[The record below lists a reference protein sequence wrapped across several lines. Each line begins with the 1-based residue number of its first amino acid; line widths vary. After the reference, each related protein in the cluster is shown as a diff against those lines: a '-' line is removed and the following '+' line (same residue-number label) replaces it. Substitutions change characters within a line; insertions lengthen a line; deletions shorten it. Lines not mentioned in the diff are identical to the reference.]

1 MVDVE
6 VAQSQRPRPEGGK
19 MFERSPRARLIVG
32 AGTVFA
38 ALAIAPLAAADPA
51 PRFIPQTHGGTQR
64 PTVAS
69 LRGRTPRL
77 GEGLTGADRS
87 WLTRSSQAAGSPA
100 SHVASPP
107 NGFDWDAAFVGAG
120 VATVVLLFVGGSA
133 VAIHR
138 RVSPAH

>member
-1 MVDVE
+1 
-6 VAQSQRPRPEGGK
+6 
-19 MFERSPRARLIVG
+19 MFERTLSARLIVG
-32 AGTVFA
+32 AGIVVA

-87 WLTRSSQAAGSPA
+87 WLTRSSRTAGSLLPQ
-100 SHVASPP
+100 ASPP

-120 VATVVLLFVGGSA
+120 VAAGVLLLVGGSA
-133 VAIHR
+133 VVIHR

>member
-1 MVDVE
+1 
-6 VAQSQRPRPEGGK
+6 
-19 MFERSPRARLIVG
+19 MFKRSLRARLFVW
-32 AGTVFA
+32 AGTVIA
-38 ALAIAPLAAADPA
+38 ALAIAPLVAADPA

-87 WLTRSSQAAGSPA
+87 WLTRSSRTAGSLLPQ
-100 SHVASPP
+100 ASPP

-120 VATVVLLFVGGSA
+120 VATAVLLFVGGSA
-133 VAIHR
+133 VVIHR